1 MSVFVFDRDI
11 FQKKFVMGNNFKNRA
26 KSMVTNCDSVCPMN
40 SDNGNIYKGILSRE
54 LLSDTIHYLKGEVI
68 TDKKIDDLDA
78 KLEDEIEKQV
88 SFESEELR
96 TVFKDVINSFFFAN
110 NCTSGHDSMSLLR
123 YQPASKAK
131 DFGKFVI
138 DVFFDEMTKQKMLD
152 LFDNN
157 DNPLDEIVSKSYM
170 GLQVLKAL
178 KTEREY
184 TRVFSDELH
193 DLFELMNK
201 DIRSALDGRGD
212 ISGDLEFILTYY
224 LFIYLSYL
232 ALRLDGDLE
241 GRKPDNNIVYFK
253 AAKEPVSED
262 RDCVAQ
268 GWRKV
273 ERKTN
278 KIFKHLIVL
287 NMLNCHDNSLPYD
300 TYSSLYER
308 YRQAVESRDTMDEAL
323 DYIISQY
330 TEVYKHDTDI
340 PGVNVVFP
348 EIPPVQENELPE
360 ERFEKKVQYLYD
372 CVSLQ
377 LDSKGYRQ
385 NVVSYVASNYNHILK
400 MRFVKSWGQ
409 LGHMVIISNEDL
421 IRMIQ
426 ICQRNSERM
435 DPERGIQISDLFV
448 EFSNRHLF
456 MDGKTKQYVIDHLV
470 DVNLIDSKCDSEEA
484 QYVKRIQ

>member
-1 MSVFVFDRDI
+1 MSIFVFDKDI

-26 KSMVTNCDSVCPMN
+26 KSMAPGCDSVCPTN
-40 SDNGNIYKGILSRE
+40 SDNGNAYKGILSRE

-68 TDKKIDDLDA
+68 TDKKIDDLDT
-78 KLEDEIEKQV
+78 KLEVEIEKQV
-88 SFESEELR
+88 SFENEELR
-96 TVFKDVINSFFFAN
+96 TVFRDVINSFYFEN
-110 NCTSGHDSMSLLR
+110 SSTSGQESMSLLR

-131 DFGKFVI
+131 DFGKFVV
-138 DVFFDEMTKQKMLD
+138 DVFLDELTKQKMLD

-178 KTEREY
+178 KTETEY
-184 TRVFSDELH
+184 TRVFSKELH

-212 ISGDLEFILTYY
+212 VSGDLEFLLTYY
-224 LFIYLSYL
+224 LFVYLSQL

-241 GRKPDNNIVYFK
+241 GREPDNNIVYFK

-287 NMLNCHDNSLPYD
+287 NMLNCHDNSQPYD
-300 TYSSLYER
+300 TYSSLYEK
-308 YRQAVESRDTMDEAL
+308 YIQDVDSRGAMDEAL
-323 DYIISQY
+323 DYIINQY

-340 PGVNVVFP
+340 PGIDVDFSG
-348 EIPPVQENELPE
+348 IPLAQESDLPE
-360 ERFEKKVQYLYD
+360 ERFKKKVQYLYA
-372 CVSLQ
+372 CVSWQ

-385 NVVSYVASNYNHILK
+385 NVVSYVAGNYNHMLK

-448 EFSNRHLF
+448 EFSNRRLF